1 MICAEPLNA
10 TRAQLSK
17 QVNKAIWGSSYL
29 STPKFMDINK
39 NALKRNTVVVYF
51 LWTLSEGGR
60 RGKHGNH
67 GPGMF
72 ATTTQMWTWFSFRHL
87 YLARFAQSFFWNK
100 PDELIWSEV
109 FENKKVFILN
119 LHFRICCCCW
129 AIYCASCQ
137 IGHFSHQRW
146 SVVRIS

>member
-51 LWTLSEGGR
+51 CE
-60 RGKHGNH
+60 HC
-67 GPGMF
+67 
-72 ATTTQMWTWFSFRHL
+72 Q
-87 YLARFAQSFFWNK
+87 
-100 PDELIWSEV
+100 
-109 FENKKVFILN
+109 KVEEEESMEIMALECLRLQRKCEHDFPSD
-119 LHFRICCCCW
+119 IC
-129 AIYCASCQ
+129 I
-137 IGHFSHQRW
+137 
-146 SVVRIS
+146 